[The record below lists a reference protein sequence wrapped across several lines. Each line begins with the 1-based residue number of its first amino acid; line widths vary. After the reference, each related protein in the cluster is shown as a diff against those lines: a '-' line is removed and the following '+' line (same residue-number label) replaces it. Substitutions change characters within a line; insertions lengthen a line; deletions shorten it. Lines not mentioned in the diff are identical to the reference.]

1 MPELMNT
8 IMRDLPRLRDIE
20 AIYVTVVMLHGLD
33 CMEART
39 TVYYNYSRLR

>member
-20 AIYVTVVMLHGLD
+20 AILRDSCHVARARLYGGSYDGL
-33 CMEART
+33 
-39 TVYYNYSRLR
+39 LQLF